1 VAFDDY
7 LLMFCRMTIALLF
20 GVSAWGKVRDVASF
34 SAAVESLVGVRHGW
48 SRLVAAAV
56 IGAEVAVVVAL
67 TVGGA
72 SMRVGFAISLVLLVS
87 FTAVLASAVRRGVD
101 VGCACFGARR
111 PRVSVYDIARNVL
124 MIATAVT
131 GLGLVASADTVTS
144 ASALAVIVI
153 MSAAFVVC
161 VVNLKDLI
169 GGLTMEE

>member
-1 VAFDDY
+1 MAFDDY
-7 LLMFCRMTIALLF
+7 FLMFCRITVALLF
-20 GVSAWGKVRDVASF
+20 GVSAWWKFRDVASF
-34 SAAVESLVGVRHGW
+34 SAAVESLVAVRHGW

-56 IGAEVAVVVAL
+56 IGAEAAVVVAL

-72 SMRVGFAISLVLLVS
+72 FLRVGFAMSVVLLVA

-111 PRVSVYDIARNVL
+111 TRVSVYDIARNLL
-124 MIATAVT
+124 MIGTAVA
-131 GLGLVASADTVTS
+131 GLGLVANADTVTS
-144 ASALAVIVI
+144 ASAVAVIGI

-169 GGLTMEE
+169 GGLTMED